1 MKTNVF
7 FKNKGPIKL
16 EKIINECSPIS
27 FPKNT
32 SLNIF
37 DIKDLLSAS
46 NKDITFLNSSKYK
59 ELSINTKAIACIT
72 TEKLQKFLPNECN
85 PIIVEDL
92 MLNLA
97 KVTKLFY
104 PDSQI
109 DKIDKTLIP
118 SDKIKDKYSNVSFGQ
133 NVLIGENVIIGI
145 NSLVESNTIIE
156 RNVTIGENCVIGS
169 FVTLKNTIV
178 EDNVCIQSGCKIGQ
192 MGFGFIP
199 DKKKNYRIPHI
210 GSVILRQGVELGV
223 NCTID
228 RGSLSNTIIDEN
240 SFLDNQVHVAHNVK
254 IGKNCMIA
262 GQVGIAGSSTLGNN
276 VVIGGQAGISGHLK
290 IGNNVQIG
298 GGSGV
303 IKDVP
308 DNSKIMGYPS
318 INFRDFIRKMEL

>member
-16 EKIINECSPIS
+16 EKIISECSSIS

-72 TEKLQKFLPNECN
+72 TQKLQKFLPEECN
-85 PIIVEDL
+85 SIIVENV
-92 MLNLA
+92 MVNLA

-104 PDSQI
+104 PEAQI
-109 DKIDKTLIP
+109 DKIDNTLIS
-118 SDKIKDKYSNVSFGQ
+118 SDKIKDKYNKVSFGQ
-133 NVLIGENVIIGI
+133 NVLIGENVTIGI
-145 NSLVESNTIIE
+145 NTFIGSNSIIE
-156 RNVTIGENCVIGS
+156 HNVSIGENCLIGS
-169 FVTLKNTIV
+169 FVTLKNAIV
-178 EDNVCIQSGCKIGQ
+178 KNNVYIQDGCKIGQ

-210 GSVILRQGVELGV
+210 GSVILKQGVELGAD
-223 NCTID
+223 CTID

>member
-16 EKIINECSPIS
+16 EKIINECCPIS

-104 PDSQI
+104 PDAQMDRI
-109 DKIDKTLIP
+109 DNTLIS
-118 SDKIKDKYSNVSFGQ
+118 SDKIKSLFDKSFKNVNYRKLSFTSL
-133 NVLIGENVIIGI
+133 NIDEAVLLYKKSKIIGD
-145 NSLVESNTIIE
+145 
-156 RNVTIGENCVIGS
+156 
-169 FVTLKNTIV
+169 LK
-178 EDNVCIQSGCKIGQ
+178 
-192 MGFGFIP
+192 
-199 DKKKNYRIPHI
+199 Y
-210 GSVILRQGVELGV
+210 
-223 NCTID
+223 
-228 RGSLSNTIIDEN
+228 
-240 SFLDNQVHVAHNVK
+240 
-254 IGKNCMIA
+254 
-262 GQVGIAGSSTLGNN
+262 
-276 VVIGGQAGISGHLK
+276 
-290 IGNNVQIG
+290 
-298 GGSGV
+298 
-303 IKDVP
+303 
-308 DNSKIMGYPS
+308 
-318 INFRDFIRKMEL
+318 